1 MPLNSCRPMFIV
13 LDSDSSHD
21 PCDLSDDIDDID
33 DKH

>member
-13 LDSDSSHD
+13 LDNDSSHD
-21 PCDLSDDIDDID
+21 PGDLSDDMD